1 MLKVLVAFFVLFI
14 LSVSSE
20 DEESFSYRRMMYV
33 SHLSV
38 VFLSHPSSLP
48 CFSET
53 AWDGLEKPVGT
64 LEGQSFA
71 QCWQKCSDLGENCG
85 LFHSHRGLQ
94 TCTPAKVGLE
104 TSHWS
109 TSLHRYSAL
118 IAHTSG
124 KENAPTRDI
133 LRLSLCCYGLM
144 IGQ

>member
-1 MLKVLVAFFVLFI
+1 MLKLMVTFFLFCI
-14 LSVSSE
+14 LSVSGEAVE
-20 DEESFSYRRMMYV
+20 DSFSYRRMMFV

-38 VFLSHPSSLP
+38 VFIIHSS
-48 CFSET
+48 CSSVT

-71 QCWQKCSDLGENCG
+71 QCSQKCSDLGENCG

-109 TSLHRYSAL
+109 RSLQ
-118 IAHTSG
+118 
-124 KENAPTRDI
+124 I
-133 LRLSLCCYGLM
+133 LCSDWWNFTMLAQRSVP
-144 IGQ
+144 

>member
-71 QCWQKCSDLGENCG
+71 QCSQKCSDLGENCG
-85 LFHSHRGLQ
+85 LFHSNRGLQ
-94 TCTPAKVGLE
+94 TCTPAKVW
-104 TSHWS
+104 TS
-109 TSLHRYSAL
+109 SLVLYGIRLLAKQFLGTFLDIEVDQSAL
-118 IAHTSG
+118 HS
-124 KENAPTRDI
+124 EAPT
-133 LRLSLCCYGLM
+133 
-144 IGQ
+144 

>member
-20 DEESFSYRRMMYV
+20 DVESFSYRRMMFV

-71 QCWQKCSDLGENCG
+71 QCSQKCSDLGENCG
-85 LFHSHRGLQ
+85 LFHSNRGLQ
-94 TCTPAKVGLE
+94 TCTPAKVWR
-104 TSHWS
+104 S
-109 TSLHRYSAL
+109 
-118 IAHTSG
+118 
-124 KENAPTRDI
+124 
-133 LRLSLCCYGLM
+133 M
-144 IGQ
+144 